1 MRTARVLGMVGI
13 AVVLAGCA
21 EAAETADRASACAQ
35 ALGLAN
41 LNPNATAQE
50 VADQAQQKAGELRD
64 LGNQVADQTLKENL
78 FAIADSYVA
87 LEQRKSQGL
96 SDVNDWI
103 QTNAANLDR
112 LRQAC
117 T

>member
-1 MRTARVLGMVGI
+1 M
-13 AVVLAGCA
+13 LAGCA

-41 LNPNATAQE
+41 LNPYASAEQ
-50 VADQAQQKAGELRD
+50 VANQAQQKAGELRD
-64 LGNQVADQTLKENL
+64 LGNQVSDQTLQQNL

-87 LEQRKSQGL
+87 LEQRKSQGI

-103 QTNAANLDR
+103 QTNTANLDR

>member
-1 MRTARVLGMVGI
+1 MLT
-13 AVVLAGCA
+13 GCA

-41 LNPNATAQE
+41 LNPNLSADE
-50 VADQAQQKAGELRD
+50 LADQAQQKAEDLRN
-64 LGNQVADQTLKENL
+64 LGNRVADRTLQQNL

-87 LEQRKSQGL
+87 LEQRKTQGI

-103 QTNAANLDR
+103 QTNTANLAR